1 MGVAAFVLLQF
12 VAAPYGRHAGEGWGP
27 RVPNNA
33 GWVVMEATVL
43 FFLAATF
50 LVLGWRIDELSTAA
64 GAMVVLLAVHYVNRS
79 FIYPLRTRTRGKT
92 IPLAT
97 VAASIVFNAVNGFL
111 LGHWFARFADC
122 PDDWVTDPRFLVGP
136 TLFVG
141 GMALNW

>member
-27 RVPNNA
+27 RVPNKA
-33 GWVVMEATVL
+33 GWVVME
-43 FFLAATF
+43 
-50 LVLGWRIDELSTAA
+50 
-64 GAMVVLLAVHYVNRS
+64 
-79 FIYPLRTRTRGKT
+79 
-92 IPLAT
+92 AT

-111 LGHWFARFADC
+111 LGHWFARFADY

-141 GMALNW
+141 GLALNW

>member
-27 RVPNNA
+27 PVPNKA

-64 GAMVVLLAVHYVNRS
+64 GAMVVLFAVHYVNRS

-97 VAASIVFNAVNGFL
+97 VAALIVFNAVNGFL